1 MEEAQ
6 HYNQAV
12 LLQAGEELNS
22 EWLETAWK
30 KLAEHHDALRLRYRS
45 EQGAWRQRNA
55 GREEGQFFSVVEL
68 KGDREEQ
75 AGGMGGGV
83 GEKEQRV
90 GVGSGAVLGGT
101 HVKPDPGGGGV
112 DYLGGG
118 RGTGGGTG

>member
-75 AGGMGGGV
+75 AGGVGGGI
-83 GEKEQRV
+83 GGMEQGL
-90 GVGSGAVLGGT
+90 GVERGPVL
-101 HVKPDPGGGGV
+101 
-112 DYLGGG
+112 
-118 RGTGGGTG
+118 RGTPVKADRVAVVVH